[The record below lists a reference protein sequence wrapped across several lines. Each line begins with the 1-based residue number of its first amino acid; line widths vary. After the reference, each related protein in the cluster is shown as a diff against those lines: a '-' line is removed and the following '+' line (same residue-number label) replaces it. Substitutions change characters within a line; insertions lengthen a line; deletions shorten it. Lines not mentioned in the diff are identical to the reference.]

1 MKITLCLYVLTV
13 LFWLILKLLIWTPT
27 PDQKV
32 KMCEHFARSI
42 LFIFCV
48 PYLCTCPVSCKK
60 GRNWCISGWKMFVFL
75 FCSCLMLTH
84 KTMYVYICLM
94 FLALNLGDIQ
104 IITQGKILYNLLM
117 ECTKKLLDGV
127 VFLPRVVL
135 CQEEGRQQVF
145 LK

>member
-1 MKITLCLYVLTV
+1 MYLT
-13 LFWLILKLLIWTPT
+13 
-27 PDQKV
+27 
-32 KMCEHFARSI
+32 
-42 LFIFCV
+42 CV
-48 PYLCTCPVSCKK
+48 PVLSHVKK
-60 GRNWCISGWKMFVFL
+60 EETGVFQAEKCLFFL

-94 FLALNLGDIQ
+94 FFALNLGDIQ

-117 ECTKKLLDGV
+117 ECKKKLLDGV